1 MSFIHLEFIKENKVE
16 KRDYQDRLSDICLR
30 QNCLIIAPT
39 GLGKTII
46 AALFIAKSLI
56 EDQNRRFLLIAPT
69 RVLVGQHTATLRDVL
84 SLDLETIAEVTGEDS
99 IEKRIDRWKKQIV
112 VATSEITISDLD
124 KGIFKPEEFYSVIFD
139 EAHHAIGNHPYT
151 LLSSSVHIR
160 KPDIRIIGFT
170 ASPPSE
176 KESQEEVLNKL
187 NINHVEVI
195 TENSP
200 EVKKYFLG
208 SEMEIIK
215 IKPTPALLKI
225 RQDLLTTIQRIRE
238 NLGKK
243 GVLGNVGTMSLKKL
257 IELEKKDLG
266 YEERSQI
273 TSLIRLYH
281 CLDIAESYGI
291 EPFIIFCEKIFLKRG
306 KSATNLREDL
316 NFKAAYETAKSMLI
330 VREEHPKVLELK
342 KILKNKSEGDRVII
356 FSNYKDTIKM
366 LYEKALLWGLNADY
380 LIGKR
385 GEFSQSQ
392 KKQLETL
399 NKMNKG
405 EKNILFA
412 TRVGEEGLDI
422 IECNLVIFYDS
433 ISDAVRFIQRKGRT
447 GRKKKGRVIVLIM
460 EGTKEEVL
468 FWIGKKRIEK
478 GREIIKKSKVVQNTV
493 PLERF
498 INGKNQGVK
507 IIVDTRENM
516 VIKTKLNN
524 LNIYVEEQML
534 DVGDF
539 VLSEDVCVERKT
551 LKDFASSII
560 DGRLFPQLIQLKQK
574 YNKPILILEK
584 GPQSDRISQN
594 AFLGALA
601 SIITDFNI
609 ALIITE
615 STEESA
621 ALMYV
626 IAKREQIE
634 KKKSI
639 KVREGEKPVSI
650 KEIQKYIL
658 AGMPGVSAILATR
671 LLEKFGT
678 LQNVFNASENELF
691 DVKGIG
697 DVMAKRIKEITTAD
711 FNKGQIRY
719 NE

>member
-1 MSFIHLEFIKENKVE
+1 
-16 KRDYQDRLSDICLR
+16 
-30 QNCLIIAPT
+30 
-39 GLGKTII
+39 
-46 AALFIAKSLI
+46 
-56 EDQNRRFLLIAPT
+56 
-69 RVLVGQHTATLRDVL
+69 
-84 SLDLETIAEVTGEDS
+84 
-99 IEKRIDRWKKQIV
+99 
-112 VATSEITISDLD
+112 
-124 KGIFKPEEFYSVIFD
+124 
-139 EAHHAIGNHPYT
+139 
-151 LLSSSVHIR
+151 
-160 KPDIRIIGFT
+160 
-170 ASPPSE
+170 
-176 KESQEEVLNKL
+176 
-187 NINHVEVI
+187 
-195 TENSP
+195 
-200 EVKKYFLG
+200 
-208 SEMEIIK
+208 
-215 IKPTPALLKI
+215 
-225 RQDLLTTIQRIRE
+225 
-238 NLGKK
+238 
-243 GVLGNVGTMSLKKL
+243 
-257 IELEKKDLG
+257 
-266 YEERSQI
+266 
-273 TSLIRLYH
+273 
-281 CLDIAESYGI
+281 
-291 EPFIIFCEKIFLKRG
+291 
-306 KSATNLREDL
+306 
-316 NFKAAYETAKSMLI
+316 MLI

-342 KILKNKSEGDRVII
+342 KILKDKSEGDRVII

-405 EKNILFA
+405 ERNILFA

-433 ISDAVRFIQRKGRT
+433 ISDAVRFIQIKGIS
-447 GRKKKGRVIVLIM
+447 GRKKKGRVIVLVM

-478 GREIIKKSKVVQNTV
+478 GREIIKKSEVAQNTV

-507 IIVDTRENM
+507 IIVDTRENT

-524 LNIYVEEQML
+524 LNIEVEEQML

-678 LQNVFNASENELF
+678 LQNVFNAPENELF

-711 FNKGQIRY
+711 FNKGQNRS

>member
-1 MSFIHLEFIKENKVE
+1 MSFINLEFIKENKVE

-56 EDQNRRFLLIAPT
+56 EEQNRRFLLIAPT
-69 RVLVGQHTATLRDVL
+69 RVLVGQHTTTLKDVL
-84 SLDLETIAEVTGEDS
+84 SLDPETITEITGEDS
-99 IEKRIDRWKKQIV
+99 IEKRIERWKKKIV

-124 KGIFKPEEFYSVIFD
+124 KGIFKPEEFYSIIFD

-151 LLSSSVHIR
+151 LLSSSIHIR
-160 KPDIRIIGFT
+160 KPDIRVIGFT

-176 KESQEEVLNKL
+176 KDKQEEVLNKL
-187 NINHVEVI
+187 NIKHVEVI

-238 NLGKK
+238 NLDKK
-243 GVLGNVGTMSLKKL
+243 GILGNVETSSLKKL
-257 IELEKKDLG
+257 IEIGKKDLG
-266 YEERSQI
+266 IEERSQI

-281 CLDIAESYGI
+281 CLDIAESHGI

-306 KSATNLREDL
+306 KSAANLRDDL

-342 KILKNKSEGDRVII
+342 KILKNKNEGDRVII

-366 LYEKALLWGLNADY
+366 LYEKALLWGLSADY

-447 GRKKKGRVIVLIM
+447 GRKKKGRVLVLVM

-478 GREIIKKSKVVQNTV
+478 GMEIIKKSEVAQNTV

-507 IIVDTRENM
+507 VIVDTRENI
-516 VIKTKLNN
+516 VIKTMLNN
-524 LNIYVEEQML
+524 NPNIDVEEQML

-574 YNKPILILEK
+574 YSKPILILEK

-594 AFLGALA
+594 AFFGALA
-601 SIITDFNI
+601 SVITDFNI

-626 IAKREQIE
+626 IAKREQVE
-634 KKKSI
+634 KKKGI
-639 KVREGEKPVSI
+639 KIREGEKPISI
-650 KEIQKYIL
+650 KEIQRYIL
-658 AGMPGVSAILATR
+658 AGMPGVSNILATR
-671 LLEKFGT
+671 LLERFGT

-697 DVMAKRIKEITTAD
+697 DVMAKRIKEITIAD
-711 FNKGQIRY
+711 FNKNQ
-719 NE
+719 NKCN

>member
-1 MSFIHLEFIKENKVE
+1 
-16 KRDYQDRLSDICLR
+16 
-30 QNCLIIAPT
+30 
-39 GLGKTII
+39 
-46 AALFIAKSLI
+46 
-56 EDQNRRFLLIAPT
+56 
-69 RVLVGQHTATLRDVL
+69 
-84 SLDLETIAEVTGEDS
+84 
-99 IEKRIDRWKKQIV
+99 
-112 VATSEITISDLD
+112 
-124 KGIFKPEEFYSVIFD
+124 
-139 EAHHAIGNHPYT
+139 
-151 LLSSSVHIR
+151 
-160 KPDIRIIGFT
+160 
-170 ASPPSE
+170 
-176 KESQEEVLNKL
+176 
-187 NINHVEVI
+187 
-195 TENSP
+195 
-200 EVKKYFLG
+200 
-208 SEMEIIK
+208 
-215 IKPTPALLKI
+215 
-225 RQDLLTTIQRIRE
+225 
-238 NLGKK
+238 
-243 GVLGNVGTMSLKKL
+243 
-257 IELEKKDLG
+257 
-266 YEERSQI
+266 
-273 TSLIRLYH
+273 
-281 CLDIAESYGI
+281 
-291 EPFIIFCEKIFLKRG
+291 
-306 KSATNLREDL
+306 
-316 NFKAAYETAKSMLI
+316 
-330 VREEHPKVLELK
+330 
-342 KILKNKSEGDRVII
+342 
-356 FSNYKDTIKM
+356 
-366 LYEKALLWGLNADY
+366 
-380 LIGKR
+380 
-385 GEFSQSQ
+385 
-392 KKQLETL
+392 
-399 NKMNKG
+399 
-405 EKNILFA
+405 
-412 TRVGEEGLDI
+412 
-422 IECNLVIFYDS
+422 VIFYDS

-447 GRKKKGRVIVLIM
+447 GRKKKGRVIVLVM

-478 GREIIKKSKVVQNTV
+478 GREIIKKSEVAQNTV

-507 IIVDTRENM
+507 IIVDTRENT

-524 LNIYVEEQML
+524 LNIEVEEQML

-678 LQNVFNASENELF
+678 LQNVFNAPENELF

-711 FNKGQIRY
+711 FNKGQNRS